1 MATYQVSRASDN
13 SWFEDDPICIE
24 ADSLAAAKRKAY
36 ALREDG
42 MNICLAD
49 AKGTIMFVRRWLQC
63 IDSRFNRFGRWESV
77 APAF

>member
-1 MATYQVSRASDN
+1 MATYRVSRASDH
-13 SWFEDDPICIE
+13 SWFEDDPIRIE
-24 ADSLAAAKRKAY
+24 ADSLSAAKRKAY

-42 MNICLAD
+42 MNIYLAD